1 MVIGTSKQ
9 AGKTKRKRPRKDS
22 DKDPSGNKNNEQDAS
37 INRNMKKIKLEDKP
51 STSSGFTSTLST
63 VKEEQT
69 TSTCTANKIKEEKV
83 GVKGRVNYKITKDK
97 PILTDLQQQNQ
108 FKFIDNTNLDSHSI
122 NPLIDDKIEDEESSD
137 DEDDESFYADYDA
150 SDLIGATTSDDQ
162 QNKWSLNMGRSRKN
176 SAQRYFWQ
184 YNVQSKGPKGKFD

>member
-1 MVIGTSKQ
+1 M
-9 AGKTKRKRPRKDS
+9 
-22 DKDPSGNKNNEQDAS
+22 
-37 INRNMKKIKLEDKP
+37 
-51 STSSGFTSTLST
+51 
-63 VKEEQT
+63 
-69 TSTCTANKIKEEKV
+69 
-83 GVKGRVNYKITKDK
+83 
-97 PILTDLQQQNQ
+97 
-108 FKFIDNTNLDSHSI
+108 DSHSI